1 MSLEPTNKPKQKTDY
16 RLETLDDEI
25 LLYHPSETK
34 IMYLNPTASIIWG
47 LCNGERTTQEIISLL
62 QDAYPESAAEIS
74 ADVETTLEQF
84 IEHGCIEFD

>member
-1 MSLEPTNKPKQKTDY
+1 MSLEPTKKPKQKTDY

-47 LCNGERTTQEIISLL
+47 LCDGERTWEEIIILL
-62 QDAYPESAAEIS
+62 KDAYPESADDIA

-84 IEHGCIEFD
+84 IEQGCIVFD

>member
-1 MSLEPTNKPKQKTDY
+1 MNFEPTKKPKQKTDY

-47 LCNGERTTQEIISLL
+47 LCDGGRTAQEIILLL
-62 QDAYPESAAEIS
+62 QDAYPESASEIA
-74 ADVETTLEQF
+74 ADVEITLDQF